1 MRIGSVQLKGNDL
14 VQKFISELHRLVLLP
29 NLHEESS
36 SPHQV
41 GFHHEIGIPV
51 LRHGVSQVVH
61 IVDCK
66 LTAMNCSRLISTVIT
81 TPRRVDKSIECI
93 NTLPIFSFYQISLV
107 KLFCQIL
114 FEANSLTVC
123 VF

>member
-1 MRIGSVQLKGNDL
+1 MRICSVQLEGNDL
-14 VQKFISELHRLVLLP
+14 VQQFVSELYRLVLLP
-29 NLHEESS
+29 NLREEAG

-51 LRHGVSQVVH
+51 LRHGMSQVVH

-66 LTAMNCSRLISTVIT
+66 LTTMNCNLLISAVIA
-81 TPRRVDKSIECI
+81 TPRRVDKSIERI

-107 KLFCQIL
+107 KLLCQI
-114 FEANSLTVC
+114 
-123 VF
+123 